1 MVWNLRIAY
10 RLGVLAYTLFDES
23 SILLLIPLIFEAS
36 KMSLWKHKWWENHHV
51 SAENTE
57 LVGGFNP
64 YEKY

>member
-51 SAENTE
+51 SAEND
-57 LVGGFNP
+57 G
-64 YEKY
+64 